1 MVCVPHLLAAKATP
15 TTARLPTARLHGVT
29 GAADGLAFDLEGADL
44 CGAERCYCRLPDLT
58 HAASVPPLYSSCHYR
73 ISGVIAKKRAA

>member
-1 MVCVPHLLAAKATP
+1 
-15 TTARLPTARLHGVT
+15 VT
-29 GAADGLAFDLEGADL
+29 DAADGQAFDVEGADL